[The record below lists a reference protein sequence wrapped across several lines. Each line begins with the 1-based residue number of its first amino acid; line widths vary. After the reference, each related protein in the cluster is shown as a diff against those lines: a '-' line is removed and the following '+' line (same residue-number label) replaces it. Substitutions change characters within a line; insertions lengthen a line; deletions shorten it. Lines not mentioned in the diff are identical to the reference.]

1 MAPVTVTSSCVFFSF
16 KQETLALAVKMP
28 RPCLAS
34 LCFVLLR
41 FLHFPGRFSNRNP
54 TWGDL
59 PGAPGASGCEKVWDC
74 LEVAAEAVEMGASAQ
89 TRRGTRRAPLH
100 SHHPECL

>member
-41 FLHFPGRFSNRNP
+41 FLHFHGRFFQQKSHLGRP
-54 TWGDL
+54 
-59 PGAPGASGCEKVWDC
+59 A
-74 LEVAAEAVEMGASAQ
+74 
-89 TRRGTRRAPLH
+89 RGTWCFRV
-100 SHHPECL
+100 